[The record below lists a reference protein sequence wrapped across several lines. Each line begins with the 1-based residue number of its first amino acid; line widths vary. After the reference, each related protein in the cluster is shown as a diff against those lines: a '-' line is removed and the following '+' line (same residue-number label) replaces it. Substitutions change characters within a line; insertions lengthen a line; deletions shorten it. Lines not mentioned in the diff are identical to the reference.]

1 MKRQY
6 IYFTCFYNYFETDMF
21 NNFMIKEGG
30 FSRFNVSEDIGRLME
45 VYEASQ
51 LSIAGEEGLDE
62 AGQFSAKML
71 NECMTHLD
79 HNQAL
84 AIGNTLRHPYHKSL
98 PRFMAKDVFFGN
110 FQGERRWMLH
120 VLKEIAKK
128 DFNMVHA
135 LHHKEIVQVTK

>member
-1 MKRQY
+1 
-6 IYFTCFYNYFETDMF
+6 MF
-21 NNFMIKEGG
+21 NNFRIKEGR
-30 FSRFNVSEDIGRLME
+30 FSRINVSEDIGTLME

-62 AGQFSAKML
+62 AGHFSAKML

-79 HNQAL
+79 HYHAL

-98 PRFMAKDVFFGN
+98 PRFMAKDVFLSN
-110 FQGERRWMLH
+110 FQGERRLH